1 MSIDDTFEQYRLIVE
16 ETAKLRDGRHNVS
29 NLFLSVNAIFVGA
42 AAVLLQQITTAT
54 HPVPLYVILL
64 PMLLVFGG
72 LVLCFYWRKLLHNY
86 SSLLGF
92 RFQYLTALEATYQ
105 DKLIPVIT
113 DQTKYLRDKNIPGF
127 TSVELRIPV
136 VFIVMYLAIIVGVIV
151 VGATMFGPGMLSN
164 ISNLL
169 PH

>member
-1 MSIDDTFEQYRLIVE
+1 MSIDDAFEQYKLIVE

-54 HPVPLYVILL
+54 HAVPLYIILL
-64 PMLLVFGG
+64 PLLLVVGG
-72 LVLCFYWRKLLHNY
+72 LVLCFYWRKLLRNY

-92 RFQYLTALEATYQ
+92 RFEYLTTLE
-105 DKLIPVIT
+105 DKHKDRLIPFFI
-113 DQTKYLRDKNIPGF
+113 DQTKYLRENSIPGF

-136 VFIVMYLAIIVGVIV
+136 VFVVMYLCIIGGVIIVGAI
-151 VGATMFGPGMLSN
+151 AFGPGLLSSITN
-164 ISNLL
+164 PV